1 MIFRLFGKTFKIKLP
16 WEKELAVTSAVAVKE
31 KMSYSIDGMVNAMNE
46 MKAKTAKLTK
56 EMWVT
61 PTDRDWLKNLCVSVP
76 GEPCYVS
83 AMWGI
88 KVYAS
93 DLIPP
98 NMCKVVANDGTV
110 SWIKLR
116 EDSNEEK
123 SNQEESRQV

>member
-1 MIFRLFGKTFKIKLP
+1 MDYYLEHGSHHSIEGMVEGMKII
-16 WEKELAVTSAVAVKE
+16 KE
-31 KMSYSIDGMVNAMNE
+31 KSD
-46 MKAKTAKLTK
+46 KLTR

-61 PTDRDWLKNLCVSVP
+61 QTDKDWLKQLCVSVP

-83 AMWGI
+83 AIWGI

-93 DLIPP
+93 DLIPK